1 MCVVVEVR
9 DWVDKYALSLR
20 KRKNDRVIL
29 TAENSGLLA
38 VDNAGSFVSILGEDH
53 FHVFMGED
61 RVGVHCR
68 GTRYGG
74 EGPSRKEMAN
84 YDVIDTVGCF
94 PGDRHDGGVAV
105 LLIGLPDIFVGQF
118 SLRAQD
124 YSGLHGIHLL
134 LARNDEAYEIE
145 KFRVLWVDDAKL
157 LIQGVDDSV

>member
-1 MCVVVEVR
+1 MCVVVNVG

-29 TAENSGLLA
+29 RAENSGLLA
-38 VDNAGSFVSILGEDH
+38 VDDAGSFVPILGEDH
-53 FHVFMGED
+53 FHVFLWED
-61 RVGVHCR
+61 RVGLHCR
-68 GTRYGG
+68 GTRYGV
-74 EGPSRKEMAN
+74 EGASRKEMAN
-84 YDVIDTVGCF
+84 YDVVNAVRRF
-94 PGDRHDGGVAV
+94 PGHRHYGGVAV

-134 LARNDEAYEIE
+134 LGRNDEAYEIE
-145 KFRVLWVDDAKL
+145 KFRVLWVDDPEL